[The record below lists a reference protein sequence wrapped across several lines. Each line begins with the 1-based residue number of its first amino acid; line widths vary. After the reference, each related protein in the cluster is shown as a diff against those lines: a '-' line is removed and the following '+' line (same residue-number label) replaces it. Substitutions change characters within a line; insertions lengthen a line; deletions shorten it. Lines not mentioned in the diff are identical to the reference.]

1 MNNFLYLIGRGHSID
16 VECCRKQM
24 IEKGRRVNMKIEF
37 SFDTLLALISC
48 ITGIVALFFGGS
60 AYKSV
65 HDLKKSFNDKKKFGD
80 NGVDNSK
87 KAGGDIVEYNCD
99 TNALATLTAAN
110 FKTSLEQAYAIFEKK
125 TDDNLYKIIEKT
137 NQIIQ
142 EKKIELGSYTKIDW
156 INVYFENAKTSSDEY
171 MQSVW
176 AKVLTQELSFP
187 GSISY
192 KSLDILKN
200 MTSDDFKLFER
211 LCSVN
216 VDNTILTDEVN
227 DFYKRFNLYWTNL
240 LKLKEFNLISLEDSE
255 RTYSIEPNDHKH
267 LIYGNR
273 YIIFF
278 KNDSD
283 KKIDYKL
290 SVYILTQFAI
300 ELSTVVT
307 VSMLDEFIVEYAKI
321 LKSKEHDGLSVTL
334 HKINNIIGGQ
344 IHYDRNDLL
353 DEKKTQID
361 ESTASRT

>member
-1 MNNFLYLIGRGHSID
+1 
-16 VECCRKQM
+16 
-24 IEKGRRVNMKIEF
+24 MKIEF
-37 SFDTLLALISC
+37 GFDTLLALISC
-48 ITGIVALFFGGS
+48 ITGLLALFVGGS
-60 AYKSV
+60 AHKNINNY
-65 HDLKKSFNDKKKFGD
+65 KKSFNDKKKFGD
-80 NGVDNSK
+80 NGVDSSK
-87 KAGGDIVEYNCD
+87 KAGRDIVEYNCD
-99 TNALATLTAAN
+99 ANALATLTAAN
-110 FKTSLEQAYAIFEKK
+110 FKTSLEQAYAVFEKK

-171 MQSVW
+171 MQNVW

-211 LCSVN
+211 LCSLN
-216 VDNTILTDEVN
+216 VDNSILRDKVN

-255 RTYSIEPNDHKH
+255 KTISIEPNNHRFI
-267 LIYGNR
+267 IYDNR
-273 YIIFF
+273 YIILL

-300 ELSTVVT
+300 ELSSIVKTST
-307 VSMLDEFIVEYAKI
+307 LYEFVVEYAKI
-321 LKSKEHDGLSVTL
+321 LKSKEYNGLSVTL
-334 HKINNIIGGQ
+334 HKINYIIGEQ
-344 IHYDRNDLL
+344 VNYDRKNLL
-353 DEKKTQID
+353 E
-361 ESTASRT
+361 EEE